1 MTDFTDYIVKEHM
14 LNGGT
19 QTIYKFPNGYGA
31 SVICGGFYAYGDDEH
46 PYELAVVKFRKD
58 KDGFDLCYDT
68 PITDDVVGYQTGE
81 DIINLL
87 IQIKDLA
94 DEKQSD

>member
-1 MTDFTDYIVKEHM
+1 MIDFTGCIVKQRA

-31 SVICGGFYAYGDDEH
+31 SVICGGLYTFGDDEH
-46 PYELAVVKFRKD
+46 PYELAVIKFRTD

-68 PITDDVVGYQTGE
+68 PITDDVIGYQTGE
-81 DIINLL
+81 QIIQLL
-87 IQIKDLA
+87 MQIKDLPN
-94 DEKQSD
+94 EPT